1 MFIIQAFDYACLCAF
16 AFSFFM
22 VGLGSM
28 ANKFNKLI
36 GFSAPVVLPALL
48 LTPLSAFAAGNY
60 FDARNDAMGGTGVA
74 SSSYGSAVLANP
86 ALMTKAKP
94 EDSVSIILPA
104 VGAQISDKGKLVD
117 KVDDLTNSV
126 DRYKDLADSITFPP
140 SFADIER
147 AQGAAGDL
155 ADRLREIK
163 GQKAWAKAGAAFAVT
178 VPNEVL
184 PFAFVT
190 KAYGTASVVT
200 DVTQSDIDYL
210 QGIADGTTIPTTAGL
225 NSLTSAGL
233 GRAAVVY
240 DMGIAVAHEFDF
252 GGQPVSLGITPK
264 LQKTT
269 LYNYSASV
277 YSYDK
282 SDFTNGNYK
291 NTNTGFNLDAGAS
304 TDLGENWTLGL
315 SAQNLISR
323 DIDTKEVS
331 GYKDTYQIRPLVT
344 SGVSYHT
351 ERLTT
356 ALDVDLTPT
365 KRFKT
370 QQDSQ
375 YAAVGA
381 EYRLLDWLQ
390 LRAGYRADVKSNDTD
405 VFTGGFG
412 LSPFNKVHLDLAGMV
427 GKDNTWGAVAQLNFT
442 F

>member
-1 MFIIQAFDYACLCAF
+1 MFLRIR
-16 AFSFFM
+16 FFIFLM

-28 ANKFNKLI
+28 ANNFNKII
-36 GFSAPVVLPALL
+36 GFSRPVVLPALL
-48 LTPLSAFAAGNY
+48 FAPLSVMAAGNY

-86 ALMTKAKP
+86 ALITKAQP

-104 VGAQISDKGKLVD
+104 VGAQLSDKGKLID
-117 KVDDLTNSV
+117 KVDDLTNAV
-126 DRYKDLADSITFPP
+126 DNYKDLANEITFPP
-140 SFADIER
+140 SLTDIRR

-155 ADRLREIK
+155 AGRLREIK
-163 GQKAWAKAGAAFAVT
+163 GQKAWANAGAAFAVT

-210 QGIADGTTIPTTAGL
+210 QGIADGTRIPTAEGL

-240 DMGIAVAHEFDF
+240 DMGIAVAHVFNF
-252 GGQPVSLGITPK
+252 GGQPVSLGLTPK
-264 LQKTT
+264 VQRTT

-291 NTNTGFNLDAGAS
+291 NTHTGFNLDAGAS

-315 SAQNLISR
+315 SAQNLISQ
-323 DIDTKEVS
+323 DIDTREVS

-390 LRAGYRADVKSNDTD
+390 LRAGYRADVKSHDTN
-405 VFTGGFG
+405 VFTGGLG